1 MIGARPGNMTVLQR
15 LVAAAMSRD
24 LCGFVVP
31 GVDVARAAGLD
42 LGAAGLHLSATPRHA
57 GLLVVLGPLSEGLAE
72 AASIAYGQMPRP
84 RAILALGADDLAP
97 LPDADATGPLTQA
110 GLVAAMDDVRD
121 IIANGAFRPD
131 VEDFAPAA
139 LQTRTQY
146 TCPMHP
152 EIVEDEPG
160 NCPKCG
166 MTLVPRETAAPVHSG
181 HAMHDKEH
189 EPPAEAPDGKT
200 CTDHGHAMAE
210 QTGHGDSHG
219 QGHSH
224 SHNHNHSGHSGHD
237 HAHHAGAQAPAQY
250 TCPMH
255 PEVISDQPG
264 SCPECGM
271 HLVPVEAQEDHTGH
285 TGHSGHSGHSGHDH
299 AHQAAAAEAPA
310 QYTCPMHPEVIS
322 DQPGSCPECGMH
334 LVPVEAQEDHANHS
348 GHSGHDHAHHAGAQ
362 APAQYTCPMHPEVIS
377 EEPGSCPEC
386 GMHLVPVEEK
396 SGHDGHASHAR
407 QSGGHGDHGGH
418 AGHAMQGEPVDGI
431 EAHFMSMVDLT
442 RDMPASADG
451 LKMEW
456 VDVPFGPFFPG
467 LPGGLQLDLTLD
479 GDAVVAVR
487 AGSAVG
493 TREAL
498 YDDAALPGAFVDRL
512 AALSPLSPVAYRLL
526 ACLAL
531 EKAAG
536 QSVKTGIA
544 RARIAAVERERMASH
559 FGWLAGVGAQSGFGW
574 LDKRAAALQMQL
586 RAATHAEIAGLAPD
600 ISAVLARLQRTP
612 LLNDKL
618 KGIGRLTGDHV
629 MSGPVARAAG
639 TARDARSDDPVY
651 AELGFA
657 VLTQAGGDALARLT
671 QRCGEILQSLEL
683 VARAG
688 AIALPEPHPI
698 GAASGAGEAV
708 VETPRGAARLNLTL
722 QKGKVATAEI
732 ETPGAAGI
740 ALIAPVAEGRELGD
754 ALTGIGSLDISPWEV
769 TG

>member
-1 MIGARPGNMTVLQR
+1 MIGARSGNMTVLQR

-24 LCGFVVP
+24 IRGFVMP
-31 GVDVARAAGLD
+31 GLDVARAAGLD
-42 LGAAGLHLSATPRHA
+42 LGAAGLHLSASPRHA
-57 GLLVVLGPLSEGLAE
+57 GLLVVLGPLSADLAE

-110 GLVAAMDDVRD
+110 GLVAAMGDVRD
-121 IIANGAFRPD
+121 IIAKGAFQPE
-131 VEDFAPAA
+131 VEDFAPPA
-139 LQTRTQY
+139 LQTRTRY

-166 MTLVPRETAAPVHSG
+166 MTLVPRETAASG
-181 HAMHDKEH
+181 HAGHAMPDQVH
-189 EPPAEAPDGKT
+189 EPPAKAPAAKLAADDGHVT
-200 CTDHGHAMAE
+200 AEHTGHDGCHGQDHGHS
-210 QTGHGDSHG
+210 HGD
-219 QGHSH
+219 
-224 SHNHNHSGHSGHD
+224 D
-237 HAHHAGAQAPAQY
+237 HADHAAADAPAQY

-255 PEVISDQPG
+255 PEVVSDQPG
-264 SCPECGM
+264 SCPKCGM
-271 HLVPVEAQEDHTGH
+271 HLVPAEDAGNHN
-285 TGHSGHSGHSGHDH
+285 GHDQKT
-299 AHQAAAAEAPA
+299 ATEAPA
-310 QYTCPMHPEVIS
+310 QYTCPMHPEVVS
-322 DQPGSCPECGMH
+322 DQPGSCPKCGMF
-334 LVPVEAQEDHANHS
+334 
-348 GHSGHDHAHHAGAQ
+348 
-362 APAQYTCPMHPEVIS
+362 
-377 EEPGSCPEC
+377 
-386 GMHLVPVEEK
+386 LVPVEEK
-396 SGHDGHASHAR
+396 SEHGDH
-407 QSGGHGDHGGH
+407 GGHGGHSSQPGGDGGH

-479 GDAVVAVR
+479 GDAVAAAR

-493 TREAL
+493 TRGSLHEGAASW
-498 YDDAALPGAFVDRL
+498 DAFADRL

-531 EKAAG
+531 EQAAG
-536 QSVKTGIA
+536 QSVETGIA
-544 RARIAAVERERMASH
+544 HARIAAVERERMASH
-559 FGWLAGVGAQSGFGW
+559 FGWLAGFGAQSGFGW
-574 LDKRAAALQMQL
+574 LEQRAAALQLQL
-586 RAATHAEIAGLAPD
+586 RAATPAEIAGLAPD
-600 ISAVLARLQRTP
+600 VTAVLARLQRTP

-618 KGIGRLTGDHV
+618 KGIGRLTGDDV

-639 TARDARSDDPVY
+639 IARDARSDNPVY
-651 AELGFA
+651 AALGFA
-657 VLTQAGGDALARLT
+657 VLTGADGDALARLT

-683 VARAG
+683 IARAG
-688 AIALPEPHPI
+688 VIAMPEPHAI

-708 VETPRGAARLNLTL
+708 VETPRGPARLNLTL
-722 QKGKVATAEI
+722 HKGAVTQAEI

-740 ALIAPVAEGRELGD
+740 ALIAPVATGQELGD

-769 TG
+769 TV

>member
-24 LCGFVVP
+24 IRGFVVP
-31 GVDVARAAGLD
+31 GLDVARAAGLD
-42 LGAAGLHLSATPRHA
+42 LGAAGLHLSASPRHA
-57 GLLVVLGPLSEGLAE
+57 GLLVVLGPLSADLAE

-84 RAILALGADDLAP
+84 RAILALEAGDLAP

-110 GLVAAMDDVRD
+110 GLVAAMGDVRD
-121 IIANGAFRPD
+121 IIAKGAFQPE
-131 VEDFAPAA
+131 VEDFAPPA

-166 MTLVPRETAAPVHSG
+166 MTLVPREIAASG
-181 HAMHDKEH
+181 HAGHAMPDQEH
-189 EPPAEAPDGKT
+189 EPPAKAPAAKLAADDGHVT
-200 CTDHGHAMAE
+200 AEHTGHDGCHGQDHGHS
-210 QTGHGDSHG
+210 HGD
-219 QGHSH
+219 
-224 SHNHNHSGHSGHD
+224 D
-237 HAHHAGAQAPAQY
+237 HADHAAADAPAQY

-255 PEVISDQPG
+255 PEVVSDQPGSCPKCGMHLVPAEDAGNHNGHDQKTATEAPAQYTCPMHPEVVSDQPG

-271 HLVPVEAQEDHTGH
+271 HLVPVEGAGEP
-285 TGHSGHSGHSGHDH
+285 SGHGHH
-299 AHQAAAAEAPA
+299 AAAETPA
-310 QYTCPMHPEVIS
+310 QYTCPMHPEVVS
-322 DQPGSCPECGMH
+322 DQPGSCPKCGMF
-334 LVPVEAQEDHANHS
+334 
-348 GHSGHDHAHHAGAQ
+348 
-362 APAQYTCPMHPEVIS
+362 
-377 EEPGSCPEC
+377 
-386 GMHLVPVEEK
+386 LVPVEEK
-396 SGHDGHASHAR
+396 SEHGDH
-407 QSGGHGDHGGH
+407 GGHGGHSSQPGGDGGH

-479 GDAVVAVR
+479 GDAVARAR

-493 TREAL
+493 TRGAL
-498 YDDAALPGAFVDRL
+498 HEGATSWDAFVDRL

-531 EKAAG
+531 ERAAG
-536 QSVKTGIA
+536 QGVESDIA

-559 FGWLAGVGAQSGFGW
+559 FGWLAGFGAQSGFGW
-574 LDKRAAALQMQL
+574 LEKRAAALQLQL
-586 RAATHAEIAGLAPD
+586 RAATPAEIAGLAPD
-600 ISAVLARLQRTP
+600 VTAVLARLQRTP

-618 KGIGRLTGDHV
+618 KGIGRLTGDDV

-639 TARDARSDDPVY
+639 IARDARSDDPVY

-657 VLTQAGGDALARLT
+657 ALTQAGGDALARLT

-683 VARAG
+683 IARAG
-688 AIALPEPHPI
+688 AIALPEPQDI

-708 VETPRGAARLNLTL
+708 VETPRGPARLNLTL
-722 QKGKVATAEI
+722 HKGAVTQAEI
-732 ETPGAAGI
+732 ETPSALEI

-769 TG
+769 SA

>member
-31 GVDVARAAGLD
+31 GADVARAAGLD

-57 GLLVVLGPLSEGLAE
+57 GLLVVLGPLSAELAE

-84 RAILALGADDLAP
+84 RAILALGAGDLAP

-110 GLVAAMDDVRD
+110 GLVAAMGDVRD
-121 IIANGAFRPD
+121 IIAKGAFQPE
-131 VEDFAPAA
+131 VEDFAPPA
-139 LQTRTQY
+139 LQARTRY

-166 MTLVPRETAAPVHSG
+166 MTLVPRETAASG
-181 HAMHDKEH
+181 HAGHAMPDQEH
-189 EPPAEAPDGKT
+189 EPPAKAPAAKLAADDGHVT
-200 CTDHGHAMAE
+200 TEHTGHDGCHGQDHGH
-210 QTGHGDSHG
+210 SHG
-219 QGHSH
+219 G
-224 SHNHNHSGHSGHD
+224 D
-237 HAHHAGAQAPAQY
+237 HA
-250 TCPMH
+250 
-255 PEVISDQPG
+255 
-264 SCPECGM
+264 
-271 HLVPVEAQEDHTGH
+271 DH
-285 TGHSGHSGHSGHDH
+285 
-299 AHQAAAAEAPA
+299 AAAEAPA
-310 QYTCPMHPEVIS
+310 QYTCPMHPEVVS
-322 DQPGSCPECGMH
+322 DQPGSCPKCGMF
-334 LVPVEAQEDHANHS
+334 
-348 GHSGHDHAHHAGAQ
+348 
-362 APAQYTCPMHPEVIS
+362 
-377 EEPGSCPEC
+377 
-386 GMHLVPVEEK
+386 LVPVEEK
-396 SGHDGHASHAR
+396 SEHGDH
-407 QSGGHGDHGGH
+407 GGHGGHSSQPGGDGGH

-479 GDAVVAVR
+479 GDAVAAVR

-493 TREAL
+493 TRGAL
-498 YDDAALPGAFVDRL
+498 HEGAASWDAFADRL

-531 EKAAG
+531 ERAAG
-536 QSVKTGIA
+536 QGVETGTA
-544 RARIAAVERERMASH
+544 HARIAAVERERMASH
-559 FGWLAGVGAQSGFGW
+559 FGWLAGFGAQSGFGW
-574 LDKRAAALQMQL
+574 LEQRAAALQLRL
-586 RAATHAEIAGLAPD
+586 RAATPAEIAALAPD
-600 ISAVLARLQRTP
+600 IAAVLARLQRRP
-612 LLNDKL
+612 LLNGKL
-618 KGIGRLTGDHV
+618 KGIGRLTGDDV

-639 TARDARSDDPVY
+639 IARDARSDNPVY
-651 AELGFA
+651 AALGFA
-657 VLTQAGGDALARLT
+657 VLTGAGGDALARLT

-683 VARAG
+683 IARAG
-688 AIALPEPHPI
+688 VIAMPEPHAI

-708 VETPRGAARLNLTL
+708 VETPRGPARLKLTL
-722 QKGKVATAEI
+722 HKGAVTEAEI

-769 TG
+769 TA

>member
-237 HAHHAGAQAPAQY
+237 HAH
-250 TCPMH
+250 
-255 PEVISDQPG
+255 
-264 SCPECGM
+264 
-271 HLVPVEAQEDHTGH
+271 
-285 TGHSGHSGHSGHDH
+285 
-299 AHQAAAAEAPA
+299 QAAAAE
-310 QYTCPMHPEVIS
+310 
-322 DQPGSCPECGMH
+322 
-334 LVPVEAQEDHANHS
+334 
-348 GHSGHDHAHHAGAQ
+348 